1 MTVLFYRRQ
10 AQSSPDEPPGLPAGL
25 ELRSWRPAKDGPPRQ
40 GDHRSE
46 NLAWR
51 CLQRSGL
58 FATDDFEELTVW
70 RAGRLVHRLVVTPR
84 WLRFPFMAP
93 EDLQLGA
100 LWTAPEIRR
109 VGVARMVMAEA
120 HRRHAAPGRWFWYVV
135 EGGNAA
141 SIGLAE
147 ASGYR
152 LLGAGRRT
160 RPLGLRALGQYRLE
174 SVTIPPPLSV
184 R

>member
-10 AQSSPDEPPGLPAGL
+10 TQGLGEEPLGLPAGL

-40 GDHRSE
+40 DDHRRE

-51 CLQRSGL
+51 CLHRGGL
-58 FATDDFEELTVW
+58 FASDDFEELTVW
-70 RAGRLVHRLVVTPR
+70 RSGRLVHRMVVTPR
-84 WLRFPFMAP
+84 WLRFPFMAQ

-100 LWTAPEIRR
+100 LWTAPEVRR
-109 VGVARMVMAEA
+109 IGVASAVMAEA
-120 HRRHAAPGRWFWYVV
+120 HRRHAAPGRRFWYVV
-135 EGGNAA
+135 DGGNAA

-152 LLGAGRRT
+152 LVGSGRRT
-160 RPLGLRALGQYRLE
+160 RPLGVGALGQYRLE
-174 SVTIPPPLSV
+174 SVIIPPPSNAE
-184 R
+184 